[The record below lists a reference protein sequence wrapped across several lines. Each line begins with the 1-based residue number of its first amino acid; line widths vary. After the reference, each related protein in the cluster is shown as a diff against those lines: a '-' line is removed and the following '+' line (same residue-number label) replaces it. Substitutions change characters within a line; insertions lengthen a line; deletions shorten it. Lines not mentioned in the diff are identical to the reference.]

1 MLESLPKT
9 QDVPSEAED
18 KILSVGEKLSAR
30 YLTAL
35 LEDNGIKAQYVD
47 LSDVIHHD
55 ISPSLNQEFYR
66 ELAHAIGRRIG
77 LCGDKVPV

>member
-1 MLESLPKT
+1 MPKT
-9 QDVPSEAED
+9 EDVPPEAED

-35 LEDNGIKAQYVD
+35 LENQGIQADYVN
-47 LSDVIHHD
+47 LSDVIETNNM
-55 ISPSLNQEFYR
+55 PRSLNQEFYR
-66 ELAHAIGRRIG
+66 ELAQAIGRRIE